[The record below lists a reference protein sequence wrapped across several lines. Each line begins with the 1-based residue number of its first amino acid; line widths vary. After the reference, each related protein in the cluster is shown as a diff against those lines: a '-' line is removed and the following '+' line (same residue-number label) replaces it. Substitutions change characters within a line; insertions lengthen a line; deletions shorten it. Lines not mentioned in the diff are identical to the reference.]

1 MRYTTTL
8 ERAAAGRAGL
18 RDIAPLQIEGRVSGL
33 SGLVVDIDGLSGH
46 VCVGDRLLL
55 VARGGHD
62 IPAEIV
68 GFRQGLAQAMPFGAL
83 DGLGPGSAAR
93 FQPQSVGEPT
103 GGTLSVSDA
112 WLGRVLD
119 PLGRPLDGHGALP
132 AGRTARRVRAPPPD
146 ATLRARL
153 GPRLD
158 VGVRALNCFATC
170 RRGQRLGLFS
180 GSGIGKST
188 LLAMLARHTECDV
201 AVLALVGERGRE
213 VREFLE
219 DDLGSAGLARSV
231 VVVATSDSPPLL
243 RRQAAFAAMTVAEHF
258 RDQGKSVLL
267 LMDSVTRFCLALR
280 EIGLSAGEPPATRG
294 YPPSVFAELPRL
306 LERAGPGLDGPDGLV
321 GHVTALFNVLV
332 EGDDHNEPVADA
344 VRGILDGHIVLDRR
358 IAEGGRYPAIDV
370 LRSLSRAVP
379 GCNAPEEERAGP
391 PRPCAARAARGHG
404 APWRLPRRQRWCR
417 GRGGSAGPAH
427 RDDAA
432 TGARRTHRYRRQLR
446 AAARGD
452 GAAMSRDPLEAL
464 LRLRRMAA
472 DEARRGLA
480 ECLRAEGE
488 AAAAVATIEAAIDR
502 ETEAAT
508 SLAAG
513 DAEVEAFAAW
523 LRRIRPKQQAALAA
537 TESAEAATTQA
548 RGVLGAARAGVQ
560 AAEETLE
567 KRGAVERAEAER
579 KAQNEIDEAAQR
591 GGVVTKT

>member
-1 MRYTTTL
+1 MRYATTL
-8 ERAAAGRAGL
+8 ERAAAARAGL
-18 RDIAPLQIEGRVSGL
+18 RDIAPLLIEGRVSGL

-46 VCVGDRLLL
+46 VCVGDGLLL
-55 VARGGHD
+55 AARDGHN

-93 FQPQSVGEPT
+93 FRPQSVGEPA

-119 PLGRPLDGHGALP
+119 PLGRPLDAHGALP
-132 AGRTARRVRAPPPD
+132 AGPAARRVRAPPPD

-170 RRGQRLGLFS
+170 RQGQRLGLFS
-180 GSGIGKST
+180 GSGIGKSS
-188 LLAMLARHTECDV
+188 LLAMLARHTACDI

-219 DDLGSAGLARSV
+219 DDLGAAGLARSV

-280 EIGLSAGEPPATRG
+280 EIGLSAGEPPATKG

-306 LERAGPGLDGPDGLV
+306 LERAGPGLDGPDSTV
-321 GHVTALFNVLV
+321 GYVTALFNVLV

-358 IAEGGRYPAIDV
+358 IAEAGRYPAIDV

-379 GCNAPEEERAGP
+379 GCNAPEENALARRARALLALHADMADMVRLGAYRAG
-391 PRPCAARAARGHG
+391 
-404 APWRLPRRQRWCR
+404 
-417 GRGGSAGPAH
+417 S
-427 RDDAA
+427 DAA
-432 TGARRTHRYRRQLR
+432 VDEAVVLAPRIETMLRQARDEHTGVEDSFALLR
-446 AAARGD
+446 AA
-452 GAAMSRDPLEAL
+452 MEQP
-464 LRLRRMAA
+464 
-472 DEARRGLA
+472 
-480 ECLRAEGE
+480 
-488 AAAAVATIEAAIDR
+488 
-502 ETEAAT
+502 
-508 SLAAG
+508 
-513 DAEVEAFAAW
+513 
-523 LRRIRPKQQAALAA
+523 
-537 TESAEAATTQA
+537 
-548 RGVLGAARAGVQ
+548 
-560 AAEETLE
+560 
-567 KRGAVERAEAER
+567 
-579 KAQNEIDEAAQR
+579 
-591 GGVVTKT
+591 